1 MVQGHRTTKQQ
12 VSWLLACAAV
22 TFCTFSA
29 SEPAALA
36 QASLDGPF
44 EGPMLDEG
52 PILDRLPVI
61 PPAPPPVIPQP
72 AAPTPPLA
80 FPTTPPGVFRPPIVV
95 PTDVTSPQISGVAF
109 NPAASSALN
118 GIQKLQEQSFPREN
132 PKADDPDGILV
143 KWLPDTIYTK
153 LQNNIV
159 KLTSGQ
165 ILISIKSPARQA
177 SLLTAFGTIALTAN
191 ADILASFENGILRLK
206 NMDGVGLKVKVK
218 LSSGHFAGQKPIIV
232 SVAPGYEFTASD
244 HVLTRPELRP
254 KDGIARRFIKVLEQG
269 QLAIAEFSPAS
280 AITSSALLVDLRQSV
295 NGVKERRIISD
306 MSKMA
311 AVLNY
316 KMGEGGFIENK
327 ADDNT
332 RLADSGKQSL

>member
-1 MVQGHRTTKQQ
+1 MVQGYRATKQQ
-12 VSWLLACAAV
+12 VSWFLANVVATICAI
-22 TFCTFSA
+22 SL
-29 SEPAALA
+29 SQPAALA
-36 QASLDGPF
+36 QAALDVPFDGPF
-44 EGPMLDEG
+44 DVPYDGPFV
-52 PILDRLPVI
+52 PPVVTPPTPPAPVI
-61 PPAPPPVIPQP
+61 PPPPP
-72 AAPTPPLA
+72 PLI

-95 PTDVTSPQISGVAF
+95 PTDVTSPFISGVPF

-153 LQNNIV
+153 PQNNIV

-177 SLLTAFGTIALTAN
+177 SLITAFGTIALTAN
-191 ADILASFENGILRLK
+191 ADILASFEDGVLRLK

-244 HVLTRPELRP
+244 HVLKRSELRP

-280 AITSSALLVDLRQSV
+280 AITSSALLVDLKQSV

-316 KMGEGGFIENK
+316 KMGEGGFTENR
-327 ADDNT
+327 DGGNT
-332 RLADSGKQSL
+332 RLAGSGKQSL

>member
-1 MVQGHRTTKQQ
+1 MVKGRPTTKQQ
-12 VSWLLACAAV
+12 VSWLLATATI
-22 TFCTFSA
+22 TFCATSIMA
-29 SEPAALA
+29 PTALA
-36 QASLDGPF
+36 QAAIDGPF
-44 EGPMLDEG
+44 EGPFEG
-52 PILDRLPVI
+52 PREVPFLP
-61 PPAPPPVIPQP
+61 PPEVTPPPPPV
-72 AAPTPPLA
+72 TPPPPPPLV

-95 PTDVTSPQISGVAF
+95 PTDVTSPLVSGVPFTPSA
-109 NPAASSALN
+109 NAALN

-132 PKADDPDGILV
+132 PKSDDPDGILV

-153 LQNNIV
+153 PQNNIV

-177 SLLTAFGTIALTAN
+177 SLITAFGTVALTAN
-191 ADILASFENGILRLK
+191 ADILASFEDGVLRLK

-244 HVLTRPELRP
+244 HVLKRSELRP
-254 KDGIARRFIKVLEQG
+254 KDGIARRFVKVLEQG

-280 AITSSALLVDLRQSV
+280 AITNSALLVDLRQSV

-316 KMGEGGFIENK
+316 KMGEGGFIETR
-327 ADDNT
+327 DEGNT
-332 RLADSGKQSL
+332 RLAGNGGKLNL